1 MTSKIALDLKAN
13 DSLSI
18 FLGLPLSIIPTVG
31 GVPDLMAHSLD
42 WLLLMELSMRCWMMK
57 AYIAT

>member
-18 FLGLPLSIIPTVG
+18 FLGLPLPIIPTVR

-42 WLLLMELSMRCWMMK
+42 WLLLMESSMRCWMMK